1 MFKTR
6 IATLTDEA
14 RKHAAVKAG
23 EHLDSL
29 GKTDLATMTAD
40 EWAAFIAAVCNGY
53 CENFATHHY
62 YMLEDEIPFK

>member
-23 EHLDSL
+23 EHLDSI

-40 EWAAFIAAVCNGY
+40 EWAAFIAVVCNGY
-53 CENFATHHY
+53 CASFESHNYFMA
-62 YMLEDEIPFK
+62 EDEIPY